1 MMLLC
6 DRCDQGY
13 HLDCL
18 VPALEEVPI
27 EDWFCP
33 RCNGPEAVAAPVRQR
48 ANLAMRVRRTVQ
60 RNRQIALRNS
70 SVGRKKTRKVTK
82 RKPTVKRKST
92 GKGKS
97 TGKCKSTGKGKQA
110 VGRKKRKVRRKGK
123 GKRRKAASVP
133 TPRKRIASALVQ
145 SDKSFGIQKEP
156 ASQFSLFGNPNAL
169 DEPE

>member
-13 HLDCL
+13 HMDCL

-33 RCNGPEAVAAPVRQR
+33 RCNGHDAVAAPVRQR

-60 RNRQIALRNS
+60 RNRQIALRDS
-70 SVGRKKTRKVTK
+70 SVGRKRPRKVTK
-82 RKPTVKRKST
+82 RKSTSKRKST
-92 GKGKS
+92 GKGKQS
-97 TGKCKSTGKGKQA
+97 

-123 GKRRKAASVP
+123 GKRRKAAAVP

-169 DEPE
+169 DEPAE

>member
-92 GKGKS
+92 GKGK
-97 TGKCKSTGKGKQA
+97 QA